1 MGGGGGEGADGE
13 VGSGGVL
20 QGRYELGRVLGRGN
34 FGRVHAARDL
44 RTGRSVAVKVL
55 SKDKVVRAGMME
67 QIKREIAVMKRVS
80 HPNIVEL
87 HEVMATRSRI
97 YLALEL
103 VRGGELFARI
113 VRTGRV
119 KEDAARRYFR
129 QLISAVDFCHA
140 RGVFHRDL
148 KPENLLIDEEG
159 NLKVVDFGLS
169 ALADHARGD
178 GLLHTLCGT
187 PGYVAP
193 EVFKN
198 KGYDGAKADIWSC
211 GVILYVLL
219 AGSLPFPEDNIAAM
233 FKKMS
238 RGDYHCPPWLS
249 TEARRLIPKLL
260 DPNPDS
266 RITIAELVEMP
277 WFKKPSVGRPIVVN
291 ADTEPAVKD
300 GGSGDKDEPPE
311 TLNAFHLISLSAG
324 FDLSPLFDVD
334 DGSSSSSTAR
344 GSGGGHHRDGGGG
357 GMRFATR
364 EPASGVVSR
373 LEEVAARG
381 GGRVRVTKSGA
392 RGVRFEG
399 EGRGGPK
406 GRLAVAADIFSVAP
420 SVLVVDVK
428 KDGGDTLE
436 YRSFC
441 SDQLRPALKDIVWA
455 AADPAPA
462 ATAVV

>member
-1 MGGGGGEGADGE
+1 MGGAGEEGE
-13 VGSGGVL
+13 AVKPGGVL
-20 QGRYELGRVLGRGN
+20 QGRYELGRVLGHGN

-44 RTGRSVAVKVL
+44 RTGRGVAVKVV

-87 HEVMATRSRI
+87 HEVMATRSKI

-113 VRTGRV
+113 VRAGRV
-119 KEDAARRYFR
+119 REDVARRYFR
-129 QLISAVDFCHA
+129 QLVSAVDFCHA

-148 KPENLLIDEEG
+148 KPENLLIDDAG

-169 ALADHARGD
+169 ALADHARAD

-193 EVFKN
+193 EVFRN

-238 RGDYHCPPWLS
+238 RGDYRCPPWLS
-249 TEARRLIPKLL
+249 TDARRLIPRML
-260 DPNPDS
+260 DPNPDT
-266 RITIAELVEMP
+266 RITIAQLVEMP
-277 WFKKPSVGRPIVVN
+277 WFTKSSVARPVK
-291 ADTEPAVKD
+291 AATDDDQPAEPVCA
-300 GGSGDKDEPPE
+300 GAAKDEPPE

-324 FDLSPLFDVD
+324 FDLSPLFDVEG
-334 DGSSSSSTAR
+334 GSSAR
-344 GSGGGHHRDGGGG
+344 RGQHLEG

-364 EPASGVVSR
+364 ESASGVVSR

-381 GGRVRVTKSGA
+381 GGRMRVTKSGA

-399 EGRGGPK
+399 AGRGGPK
-406 GRLAVAADIFSVAP
+406 GRLAVAADIFTVAP

-441 SDQLRPALKDIVWA
+441 SDELRPALKDIVWA
-455 AADPAPA
+455 ADPQPA

>member
-1 MGGGGGEGADGE
+1 MGGAGEEGE
-13 VGSGGVL
+13 AVKPGGVL
-20 QGRYELGRVLGRGN
+20 QGRYELGRVLGHGN

-44 RTGRSVAVKVL
+44 RTGRGVAVKVV

-87 HEVMATRSRI
+87 HEVMATRSKI

-113 VRTGRV
+113 VRAGRV
-119 KEDAARRYFR
+119 REDVARRYFR
-129 QLISAVDFCHA
+129 QLVSAVDFCHA

-148 KPENLLIDEEG
+148 KPENLLIDDAG

-169 ALADHARGD
+169 ALADHARAD

-193 EVFKN
+193 EVFRN

-238 RGDYHCPPWLS
+238 RGDYRCPPWLS
-249 TEARRLIPKLL
+249 TDARRLIPRML
-260 DPNPDS
+260 DPNPDT
-266 RITIAELVEMP
+266 RITIAQLVEMP
-277 WFKKPSVGRPIVVN
+277 WFTKSSVARPVKAAA
-291 ADTEPAVKD
+291 ADDQPAEAVCAATA
-300 GGSGDKDEPPE
+300 KDEPPE

-324 FDLSPLFDVD
+324 FDLSPLFDVE
-334 DGSSSSSTAR
+334 GSSGSAR
-344 GSGGGHHRDGGGG
+344 RGHLED

-364 EPASGVVSR
+364 ESASGVVSR

-381 GGRVRVTKSGA
+381 GGRMRVTKSGA

-399 EGRGGPK
+399 AGRGGPK
-406 GRLAVAADIFSVAP
+406 GRLAVAADIFTVAP

-441 SDQLRPALKDIVWA
+441 SDELRPALKDIVWA
-455 AADPAPA
+455 ADPQPA

>member
-1 MGGGGGEGADGE
+1 MGEGDGE
-13 VGSGGVL
+13 VKAGGVL
-20 QGRYELGRVLGRGN
+20 QGRYELGRVLGHGN

-44 RTGRSVAVKVL
+44 RTGRGVAVKVL

-113 VRTGRV
+113 VRAGRV
-119 KEDAARRYFR
+119 KEDVARRYFR
-129 QLISAVDFCHA
+129 QLISAIGFCHA

-148 KPENLLIDEEG
+148 KPENLLIDEAG
-159 NLKVVDFGLS
+159 DLKVVDFGLS
-169 ALADHARGD
+169 ALADHARSD

-193 EVFKN
+193 EVFRN

-238 RGDYHCPPWLS
+238 RGDYRCPPWLS
-249 TEARRLIPKLL
+249 TEARRLIPRMLE
-260 DPNPDS
+260 PNPDT
-266 RITIAELVEMP
+266 RITVAQIVETP
-277 WFKKPSVGRPIVVN
+277 WFKKSPVPRPVN
-291 ADTEPAVKD
+291 AAATEPPAELVFASKD
-300 GGSGDKDEPPE
+300 GGDKDEPPE
-311 TLNAFHLISLSAG
+311 MLNAFHLISLSAG
-324 FDLSPLFDVD
+324 FDLSPLFDVEG
-334 DGSSSSSTAR
+334 GSAR
-344 GSGGGHHRDGGGG
+344 GHHREG

-364 EPASGVVSR
+364 ESASGVISR

-381 GGRVRVTKSGA
+381 GGRMRVTKSGA
-392 RGVRFEG
+392 RGVRLEG
-399 EGRGGPK
+399 AERGGPK

-441 SDQLRPALKDIVWA
+441 SDELRPALKDIVWA
-455 AADPAPA
+455 ADPPPG